1 MKRFSI
7 FLLFLIVGCALNA
20 QDDYR
25 NYVLS
30 RTMLNG
36 TGTSYLD
43 NITYYD
49 GLGRP
54 FQTVEKAVQSGLPV
68 NKNLATLQ
76 EYDAAGRE
84 WNSWLPVFA
93 GSSDYLAPASIKSS
107 APGNYDNDSRPYS
120 QPVYKA
126 SPLNRLTAQ
135 YGPGAAWYNAER
147 PVKTEYLLNTNASP
161 LKCIKYGV
169 SSTGGLTG
177 NSTTFY
183 TSGELSVVKTT
194 DEDLNVS
201 YSFTDKQGRT
211 VLTRQMNNSEEH
223 DTYYIYNDKGNLC
236 FVLQPKYQESADLGK
251 YAFQYE
257 YDARGRCTKKKLPGA
272 DFVEY
277 TYNDADQLVYSQDGN
292 QRAQATKKWT
302 YYLYDKFGRLT
313 EQGECTNKGATSS
326 PVVYIHNYYD
336 GYGFIN
342 GTGFTDSNYKLTE
355 AQKAYGKGYQTGSV
369 ISIFG
374 DSKKIYLM
382 YQYDIQGRVVKTV
395 QNNLLDGLDVT
406 ETTYTFSS
414 NPQTVVHK
422 NTYKE
427 NGTQKSI
434 TETYTYTYDYA
445 DRISKVEH
453 TLNNTKVV
461 LSENTYNKLGQLVNR
476 SLHGASADIMG
487 YAYNIRSWLTRIES
501 PNLILK
507 LNYGY
512 SAGGGNIASMF
523 WKSGEEGR
531 QKYTFT
537 YDGLGRMLNAD
548 HLILGQ
554 QDEDDDD
561 WGVTTGLMSIQ
572 TGRQIEETPLARENA
587 FTERVTEY
595 DKNGNILKLV
605 RYGQTGANSYGVI
618 DNLTMTL
625 TGNRLNRVDD
635 ASTASAYG
643 GGFEFKDA
651 VKQDN
656 EYAYDANGNLT
667 QDLNKGIEDIQYNCL
682 NLPRLVKFK
691 DQSTITYTYA
701 ADGTKLRVEHKI
713 GNSTTRTTYCSNV
726 IYEDGTAKCLLT
738 EEGYV
743 SLDDREYHY
752 YLKDHQGN
760 NRVLVNKNG
769 GVEEINHYYP
779 FGGVFASEENVQPY
793 KYNGKELDT
802 KKGLNWYDY
811 GARQYDAAL
820 GIFTTVDPSSE
831 KYYPTSP
838 YVYCG
843 GNPINRIDPTGADW
857 YKDSDGNYHWA
868 ERGGDIAEGWTWV
881 GSSVSIEISKSKYVN
896 YYENGGIVANKPVNA
911 FDLIASSPKLQN
923 LFLGENSLLS
933 EASKSRL
940 FNGLVSRGT
949 DAIARPIGEFLVWSG
964 AGELGGP
971 LVGKAIGWIL
981 RKMMAKVSPLLRP
994 LGLGNTGRSI
1004 SRNLTEKLAMQEILA
1019 NPAAGEIIERMKPIN
1034 DPRWFG
1040 WRKMQYIHTGL
1051 DGSKT
1056 VIHYVGKWEE
1066 GVLKAVDDF
1075 KFK

>member
-1 MKRFSI
+1 MF
-7 FLLFLIVGCALNA
+7 
-20 QDDYR
+20 
-25 NYVLS
+25 
-30 RTMLNG
+30 
-36 TGTSYLD
+36 
-43 NITYYD
+43 
-49 GLGRP
+49 
-54 FQTVEKAVQSGLPV
+54 
-68 NKNLATLQ
+68 
-76 EYDAAGRE
+76 
-84 WNSWLPVFA
+84 
-93 GSSDYLAPASIKSS
+93 
-107 APGNYDNDSRPYS
+107 
-120 QPVYKA
+120 
-126 SPLNRLTAQ
+126 
-135 YGPGAAWYNAER
+135 
-147 PVKTEYLLNTNASP
+147 
-161 LKCIKYGV
+161 
-169 SSTGGLTG
+169 
-177 NSTTFY
+177 TT
-183 TSGELSVVKTT
+183 
-194 DEDLNVS
+194 
-201 YSFTDKQGRT
+201 
-211 VLTRQMNNSEEH
+211 
-223 DTYYIYNDKGNLC
+223 
-236 FVLQPKYQESADLGK
+236 
-251 YAFQYE
+251 QYE
-257 YDARGRCTKKKLPGA
+257 YDARGRCTKKILPGA

-313 EQGECTNKGATSS
+313 EQGECTNKGVTSS
-326 PVVYIHNYYD
+326 PVVYVHNYYD

-374 DSKKIYLM
+374 DSQKIYLM

-453 TLNNTKVV
+453 TLNDTKVV

-605 RYGQTGANSYGVI
+605 RYGQTDANSYGVI

-625 TGNRLNRVDD
+625 TGNQLNRVDD

-643 GGFEFKDA
+643 GGFEFTDA

-743 SLDDREYHY
+743 SLDDWEYHY

-760 NRVLVNKNG
+760 NRVLVNENG

-779 FGGVFASEENVQPY
+779 FGGIFASEENVQPY

-811 GARQYDAAL
+811 GARRYDAAL
-820 GIFTTVDPSSE
+820 GRFTTTDRFAE
-831 KYYPTSP
+831 KYYSMSS
-838 YVYCG
+838 YQYG
-843 GNPINRIDPTGADW
+843 GNNPVGNIDVNG
-857 YKDSDGNYHWA
+857 DS
-868 ERGGDIAEGWTWV
+868 IV
-881 GSSVSIEISKSKYVN
+881 ISPN
-896 YYENGGIVANKPVNA
+896 PNG
-911 FDLIASSPKLQN
+911 LIDHI
-923 LFLGENSLLS
+923 
-933 EASKSRL
+933 KSR
-940 FNGLVSRGT
+940 FGYDTKFQKTV
-949 DAIARPIGEFLVWSG
+949 
-964 AGELGGP
+964 
-971 LVGKAIGWIL
+971 KADLAQLKKDDKTVAQIIL
-981 RKMMAKVSPLLRP
+981 KLEDSENIHQITMVEDRRK
-994 LGLGNTGRSI
+994 G
-1004 SRNLTEKLAMQEILA
+1004 NLTEVDKEKAAKGISQGTTVRYDPYTQIEPSGEKRTPRVGLSHELQHSYDADQGTMTREITVNGVLL
-1019 NPAAGEIIERMKPIN
+1019 IEVRAINTENKIRMKTG
-1034 DPRWFG
+1034 DPKRTKYG
-1040 WRKMQYIHTGL
+1040 RREVP
-1051 DGSKT
+1051 KT
-1056 VIHYVGKWEE
+1056 LLE
-1066 GVLKAVDDF
+1066 
-1075 KFK
+1075 

>member
-1 MKRFSI
+1 MF
-7 FLLFLIVGCALNA
+7 
-20 QDDYR
+20 
-25 NYVLS
+25 
-30 RTMLNG
+30 
-36 TGTSYLD
+36 
-43 NITYYD
+43 
-49 GLGRP
+49 
-54 FQTVEKAVQSGLPV
+54 
-68 NKNLATLQ
+68 
-76 EYDAAGRE
+76 
-84 WNSWLPVFA
+84 
-93 GSSDYLAPASIKSS
+93 
-107 APGNYDNDSRPYS
+107 
-120 QPVYKA
+120 
-126 SPLNRLTAQ
+126 
-135 YGPGAAWYNAER
+135 
-147 PVKTEYLLNTNASP
+147 
-161 LKCIKYGV
+161 
-169 SSTGGLTG
+169 
-177 NSTTFY
+177 TT
-183 TSGELSVVKTT
+183 
-194 DEDLNVS
+194 
-201 YSFTDKQGRT
+201 
-211 VLTRQMNNSEEH
+211 
-223 DTYYIYNDKGNLC
+223 
-236 FVLQPKYQESADLGK
+236 
-251 YAFQYE
+251 QYE
-257 YDARGRCTKKKLPGA
+257 YDARGRCTKKKLPGT

-277 TYNDADQLVYSQDGN
+277 TYNAADQLVFSQDGN

-313 EQGECTNKGATSS
+313 EQGECTNKGVTSS

-453 TLNNTKVV
+453 TLNDTKVV
-461 LSENTYNKLGQLVNR
+461 LSENTYNKLGQLENR
-476 SLHGASADIMG
+476 FLHGASADTMG

-618 DNLTMTL
+618 DNLTMKL
-625 TGNRLNRVDD
+625 TGNQLNRVDD

-779 FGGVFASEENVQPY
+779 FGGIFASEENVQPY

-811 GARQYDAAL
+811 GARRYDAAL
-820 GIFTTVDPSSE
+820 GRFTTTDRFAE
-831 KYYPTSP
+831 KYYSMSS
-838 YVYCG
+838 YQYG
-843 GNPINRIDPTGADW
+843 GNNPVGNIDVNG
-857 YKDSDGNYHWA
+857 DS
-868 ERGGDIAEGWTWV
+868 IV
-881 GSSVSIEISKSKYVN
+881 ISPN
-896 YYENGGIVANKPVNA
+896 PNG
-911 FDLIASSPKLQN
+911 LIDHI
-923 LFLGENSLLS
+923 
-933 EASKSRL
+933 KSR
-940 FNGLVSRGT
+940 FGYDTKFQKTV
-949 DAIARPIGEFLVWSG
+949 
-964 AGELGGP
+964 
-971 LVGKAIGWIL
+971 KADLAQLKKDDKTVAQIIL
-981 RKMMAKVSPLLRP
+981 KLEDSENIHQITMVEDRRK
-994 LGLGNTGRSI
+994 G
-1004 SRNLTEKLAMQEILA
+1004 NLTEVDKEKAAKGISQGTTVRYDPYTQIEPSGEKRTPRVGLSHELQHSYDADQGTMTREITVNGVLL
-1019 NPAAGEIIERMKPIN
+1019 IEVRAINTENKIRMKTG
-1034 DPRWFG
+1034 DPKRTKYG
-1040 WRKMQYIHTGL
+1040 RREVP
-1051 DGSKT
+1051 KT
-1056 VIHYVGKWEE
+1056 LLE
-1066 GVLKAVDDF
+1066 
-1075 KFK
+1075 

>member
-1 MKRFSI
+1 MF
-7 FLLFLIVGCALNA
+7 
-20 QDDYR
+20 
-25 NYVLS
+25 
-30 RTMLNG
+30 
-36 TGTSYLD
+36 
-43 NITYYD
+43 
-49 GLGRP
+49 
-54 FQTVEKAVQSGLPV
+54 
-68 NKNLATLQ
+68 
-76 EYDAAGRE
+76 
-84 WNSWLPVFA
+84 
-93 GSSDYLAPASIKSS
+93 
-107 APGNYDNDSRPYS
+107 
-120 QPVYKA
+120 
-126 SPLNRLTAQ
+126 
-135 YGPGAAWYNAER
+135 
-147 PVKTEYLLNTNASP
+147 
-161 LKCIKYGV
+161 
-169 SSTGGLTG
+169 
-177 NSTTFY
+177 TT
-183 TSGELSVVKTT
+183 
-194 DEDLNVS
+194 
-201 YSFTDKQGRT
+201 
-211 VLTRQMNNSEEH
+211 
-223 DTYYIYNDKGNLC
+223 
-236 FVLQPKYQESADLGK
+236 
-251 YAFQYE
+251 QYE

-313 EQGECTNKGATSS
+313 EQGECTNKSATSS

-434 TETYTYTYDYA
+434 TETYIYTYDYA

-453 TLNNTKVV
+453 TLNDTKVV

-487 YAYNIRSWLTRIES
+487 YAYNIRNWLTRIES

-625 TGNRLNRVDD
+625 TGNQLNRVDD

-811 GARQYDAAL
+811 GARRYDAAL
-820 GIFTTVDPSSE
+820 GRFTTTDRFAE
-831 KYYPTSP
+831 KYYSMSS
-838 YVYCG
+838 YQYG
-843 GNPINRIDPTGADW
+843 GNNPVGNIDVNG
-857 YKDSDGNYHWA
+857 DS
-868 ERGGDIAEGWTWV
+868 IV
-881 GSSVSIEISKSKYVN
+881 ISPN
-896 YYENGGIVANKPVNA
+896 PNG
-911 FDLIASSPKLQN
+911 LIDHI
-923 LFLGENSLLS
+923 
-933 EASKSRL
+933 KSR
-940 FNGLVSRGT
+940 FGYDTKFQKTV
-949 DAIARPIGEFLVWSG
+949 
-964 AGELGGP
+964 
-971 LVGKAIGWIL
+971 KADLAQLKKDDKTVAQIIL
-981 RKMMAKVSPLLRP
+981 KLEDSENIHQITMVEDRRK
-994 LGLGNTGRSI
+994 G
-1004 SRNLTEKLAMQEILA
+1004 NLTEVDKEKAAKGISQGTTVRYDPYTQIEPSGEKRTPRVGLSHELQHSYDADQGTITREITVNGVLL
-1019 NPAAGEIIERMKPIN
+1019 IEVRAINTENKIRMKTG
-1034 DPRWFG
+1034 DPKRTKYG
-1040 WRKMQYIHTGL
+1040 RREVP
-1051 DGSKT
+1051 KT
-1056 VIHYVGKWEE
+1056 LLE
-1066 GVLKAVDDF
+1066 
-1075 KFK
+1075 

>member
-1 MKRFSI
+1 MF
-7 FLLFLIVGCALNA
+7 
-20 QDDYR
+20 
-25 NYVLS
+25 
-30 RTMLNG
+30 
-36 TGTSYLD
+36 TS
-43 NITYYD
+43 
-49 GLGRP
+49 
-54 FQTVEKAVQSGLPV
+54 
-68 NKNLATLQ
+68 
-76 EYDAAGRE
+76 
-84 WNSWLPVFA
+84 
-93 GSSDYLAPASIKSS
+93 
-107 APGNYDNDSRPYS
+107 
-120 QPVYKA
+120 
-126 SPLNRLTAQ
+126 
-135 YGPGAAWYNAER
+135 
-147 PVKTEYLLNTNASP
+147 
-161 LKCIKYGV
+161 
-169 SSTGGLTG
+169 
-177 NSTTFY
+177 
-183 TSGELSVVKTT
+183 
-194 DEDLNVS
+194 
-201 YSFTDKQGRT
+201 
-211 VLTRQMNNSEEH
+211 
-223 DTYYIYNDKGNLC
+223 
-236 FVLQPKYQESADLGK
+236 
-251 YAFQYE
+251 QYE

-313 EQGECTNKGATSS
+313 EQGECTNKSATSS

-434 TETYTYTYDYA
+434 TETYIYTYDYA

-453 TLNNTKVV
+453 TLNDTKVV

-487 YAYNIRSWLTRIES
+487 YAYNIRNWLTRIES

-554 QDEDDDD
+554 QDEDDDN

-605 RYGQTGANSYGVI
+605 RYGQTGTNSYGVV

-625 TGNRLNRVDD
+625 TGNQLNRVDD

-701 ADGTKLRVEHKI
+701 ANGTKLRVEHKI

-820 GIFTTVDPSSE
+820 GRWHKIDPMTE
-831 KYYPTSP
+831 KYYSVSP
-838 YVYCG
+838 YAYC
-843 GNPINRIDPTGADW
+843 
-857 YKDSDGNYHWA
+857 
-868 ERGGDIAEGWTWV
+868 
-881 GSSVSIEISKSKYVN
+881 SSN
-896 YYENGGIVANKPVNA
+896 PVNA
-911 FDLIASSPKLQN
+911 IDYQGKLVIFINGMHWGDGKSNRYWDKNGGGFATAVMKHLNDYNAMYIDGSIGGVGQLPYN
-923 LFLGENSLLS
+923 LDANLRRTFGRNQGFL
-933 EASKSRL
+933 
-940 FNGLVSRGT
+940 
-949 DAIARPIGEFLVWSG
+949 DAPV
-964 AGELGGP
+964 
-971 LVGKAIGWIL
+971 IL
-981 RKMMAKVSPLLRP
+981 RKIKNSKGELIETIKIITHSMGAAYAKGYIEALKQFLIDNNLPLSLIEFEADFAPFQPTEQEAVKGIKTFQFTNMNDDIANNKWLKSPF
-994 LGLGNTGRSI
+994 GIIQGV
-1004 SRNLTEKLAMQEILA
+1004 EKVTI
-1019 NPAAGEIIERMKPIN
+1019 GIEENKKHTIKDFYNMVFKLPEGKYEVIDGKIVPIN
-1034 DPRWFG
+1034 
-1040 WRKMQYIHTGL
+1040 
-1051 DGSKT
+1051 
-1056 VIHYVGKWEE
+1056 
-1066 GVLKAVDDF
+1066 
-1075 KFK
+1075 

>member
-1 MKRFSI
+1 M
-7 FLLFLIVGCALNA
+7 
-20 QDDYR
+20 
-25 NYVLS
+25 
-30 RTMLNG
+30 
-36 TGTSYLD
+36 
-43 NITYYD
+43 
-49 GLGRP
+49 
-54 FQTVEKAVQSGLPV
+54 
-68 NKNLATLQ
+68 
-76 EYDAAGRE
+76 
-84 WNSWLPVFA
+84 
-93 GSSDYLAPASIKSS
+93 
-107 APGNYDNDSRPYS
+107 
-120 QPVYKA
+120 
-126 SPLNRLTAQ
+126 
-135 YGPGAAWYNAER
+135 
-147 PVKTEYLLNTNASP
+147 
-161 LKCIKYGV
+161 
-169 SSTGGLTG
+169 
-177 NSTTFY
+177 
-183 TSGELSVVKTT
+183 
-194 DEDLNVS
+194 
-201 YSFTDKQGRT
+201 
-211 VLTRQMNNSEEH
+211 
-223 DTYYIYNDKGNLC
+223 
-236 FVLQPKYQESADLGK
+236 
-251 YAFQYE
+251 
-257 YDARGRCTKKKLPGA
+257 
-272 DFVEY
+272 
-277 TYNDADQLVYSQDGN
+277 
-292 QRAQATKKWT
+292 
-302 YYLYDKFGRLT
+302 
-313 EQGECTNKGATSS
+313 
-326 PVVYIHNYYD
+326 
-336 GYGFIN
+336 
-342 GTGFTDSNYKLTE
+342 
-355 AQKAYGKGYQTGSV
+355 
-369 ISIFG
+369 
-374 DSKKIYLM
+374 
-382 YQYDIQGRVVKTV
+382 
-395 QNNLLDGLDVT
+395 
-406 ETTYTFSS
+406 
-414 NPQTVVHK
+414 
-422 NTYKE
+422 
-427 NGTQKSI
+427 
-434 TETYTYTYDYA
+434 
-445 DRISKVEH
+445 
-453 TLNNTKVV
+453 
-461 LSENTYNKLGQLVNR
+461 
-476 SLHGASADIMG
+476 
-487 YAYNIRSWLTRIES
+487 
-501 PNLILK
+501 
-507 LNYGY
+507 
-512 SAGGGNIASMF
+512 
-523 WKSGEEGR
+523 
-531 QKYTFT
+531 
-537 YDGLGRMLNAD
+537 
-548 HLILGQ
+548 
-554 QDEDDDD
+554 
-561 WGVTTGLMSIQ
+561 
-572 TGRQIEETPLARENA
+572 
-587 FTERVTEY
+587 
-595 DKNGNILKLV
+595 
-605 RYGQTGANSYGVI
+605 
-618 DNLTMTL
+618 
-625 TGNRLNRVDD
+625 DD

-682 NLPRLVKFK
+682 NLPRLIKFK

-811 GARQYDAAL
+811 GARRYDAAL

-843 GNPINRIDPTGADW
+843 GDPINRIDPTGADW

-940 FNGLVSRGT
+940 LNGLVSRGT

>member
-1 MKRFSI
+1 MF
-7 FLLFLIVGCALNA
+7 
-20 QDDYR
+20 
-25 NYVLS
+25 
-30 RTMLNG
+30 
-36 TGTSYLD
+36 
-43 NITYYD
+43 
-49 GLGRP
+49 
-54 FQTVEKAVQSGLPV
+54 
-68 NKNLATLQ
+68 
-76 EYDAAGRE
+76 
-84 WNSWLPVFA
+84 
-93 GSSDYLAPASIKSS
+93 
-107 APGNYDNDSRPYS
+107 
-120 QPVYKA
+120 
-126 SPLNRLTAQ
+126 
-135 YGPGAAWYNAER
+135 
-147 PVKTEYLLNTNASP
+147 
-161 LKCIKYGV
+161 
-169 SSTGGLTG
+169 
-177 NSTTFY
+177 TT
-183 TSGELSVVKTT
+183 
-194 DEDLNVS
+194 
-201 YSFTDKQGRT
+201 
-211 VLTRQMNNSEEH
+211 
-223 DTYYIYNDKGNLC
+223 
-236 FVLQPKYQESADLGK
+236 
-251 YAFQYE
+251 QYE

-277 TYNDADQLVYSQDGN
+277 TYNAADQLVFSQDGN
-292 QRAQATKKWT
+292 QRAQTTKKWT

-313 EQGECTNKGATSS
+313 EQGECTNKSATSS

-434 TETYTYTYDYA
+434 TETYIYTYDYA

-453 TLNNTKVV
+453 TLNDTKVV

-487 YAYNIRSWLTRIES
+487 YAYNIRNWLTRIES

-625 TGNRLNRVDD
+625 TGNQLNRVDD
-635 ASTASAYG
+635 ASTTSAYG

-667 QDLNKGIEDIQYNCL
+667 QDLNKGIEDIQYNFL

-701 ADGTKLRVEHKI
+701 ANGTKLRVEHKI

-738 EEGYV
+738 EEGHV

-811 GARQYDAAL
+811 GARRYDAAL
-820 GIFTTVDPSSE
+820 GRFTTTDRFAE
-831 KYYPTSP
+831 KYYSMSS
-838 YVYCG
+838 YQYG
-843 GNPINRIDPTGADW
+843 GNNPVGNIDVNG
-857 YKDSDGNYHWA
+857 DS
-868 ERGGDIAEGWTWV
+868 IV
-881 GSSVSIEISKSKYVN
+881 ISPN
-896 YYENGGIVANKPVNA
+896 PNG
-911 FDLIASSPKLQN
+911 LIDHI
-923 LFLGENSLLS
+923 
-933 EASKSRL
+933 KSR
-940 FNGLVSRGT
+940 
-949 DAIARPIGEFLVWSG
+949 
-964 AGELGGP
+964 
-971 LVGKAIGWIL
+971 
-981 RKMMAKVSPLLRP
+981 
-994 LGLGNTGRSI
+994 
-1004 SRNLTEKLAMQEILA
+1004 
-1019 NPAAGEIIERMKPIN
+1019 
-1034 DPRWFG
+1034 FG
-1040 WRKMQYIHTGL
+1040 YDTKFQ
-1051 DGSKT
+1051 KT
-1056 VIHYVGKWEE
+1056 VKADLAQLKKDDKTVAQIILKLEDSENIHQITMVEDRRK
-1066 GVLKAVDDF
+1066 VT
-1075 KFK
+1075 

>member
-1 MKRFSI
+1 MF
-7 FLLFLIVGCALNA
+7 
-20 QDDYR
+20 
-25 NYVLS
+25 
-30 RTMLNG
+30 
-36 TGTSYLD
+36 
-43 NITYYD
+43 
-49 GLGRP
+49 
-54 FQTVEKAVQSGLPV
+54 
-68 NKNLATLQ
+68 
-76 EYDAAGRE
+76 
-84 WNSWLPVFA
+84 
-93 GSSDYLAPASIKSS
+93 
-107 APGNYDNDSRPYS
+107 
-120 QPVYKA
+120 
-126 SPLNRLTAQ
+126 
-135 YGPGAAWYNAER
+135 
-147 PVKTEYLLNTNASP
+147 
-161 LKCIKYGV
+161 
-169 SSTGGLTG
+169 
-177 NSTTFY
+177 TT
-183 TSGELSVVKTT
+183 
-194 DEDLNVS
+194 
-201 YSFTDKQGRT
+201 
-211 VLTRQMNNSEEH
+211 
-223 DTYYIYNDKGNLC
+223 
-236 FVLQPKYQESADLGK
+236 
-251 YAFQYE
+251 QYE

-277 TYNDADQLVYSQDGN
+277 TYNDADQLIFSQDGN

-313 EQGECTNKGATSS
+313 EQGECTNKSATSS

-434 TETYTYTYDYA
+434 TETYIYTYDYA

-453 TLNNTKVV
+453 TLNDTKVV

-487 YAYNIRSWLTRIES
+487 YAYNIRNWLTRIES

-625 TGNRLNRVDD
+625 TGNQLNRVDD

-682 NLPRLVKFK
+682 NLPRLIKFK

-811 GARQYDAAL
+811 GARRYDAAL
-820 GIFTTVDPSSE
+820 GRFTTTDRFAE
-831 KYYPTSP
+831 KYYSMSS
-838 YVYCG
+838 YQYG
-843 GNPINRIDPTGADW
+843 GNNPVGNIDVNG
-857 YKDSDGNYHWA
+857 DS
-868 ERGGDIAEGWTWV
+868 IV
-881 GSSVSIEISKSKYVN
+881 ISPN
-896 YYENGGIVANKPVNA
+896 PNG
-911 FDLIASSPKLQN
+911 LIDHI
-923 LFLGENSLLS
+923 
-933 EASKSRL
+933 KSR
-940 FNGLVSRGT
+940 FGYDTKFQKTV
-949 DAIARPIGEFLVWSG
+949 
-964 AGELGGP
+964 
-971 LVGKAIGWIL
+971 KADLAQLKKDDKTVAQIIL
-981 RKMMAKVSPLLRP
+981 KLEDSENIHQITMVEDRRK
-994 LGLGNTGRSI
+994 G
-1004 SRNLTEKLAMQEILA
+1004 NLTEVDKEKAAKGISQGTTVRYDPYTQIEPSGEKRTPRVGLSHELQHSYDADQGTITREITVNGVLL
-1019 NPAAGEIIERMKPIN
+1019 IEVRAINTENKIRMKTG
-1034 DPRWFG
+1034 DPKRTKYG
-1040 WRKMQYIHTGL
+1040 RREVP
-1051 DGSKT
+1051 KT
-1056 VIHYVGKWEE
+1056 LLE
-1066 GVLKAVDDF
+1066 
-1075 KFK
+1075 

>member
-1 MKRFSI
+1 MF
-7 FLLFLIVGCALNA
+7 
-20 QDDYR
+20 
-25 NYVLS
+25 
-30 RTMLNG
+30 
-36 TGTSYLD
+36 
-43 NITYYD
+43 
-49 GLGRP
+49 
-54 FQTVEKAVQSGLPV
+54 
-68 NKNLATLQ
+68 
-76 EYDAAGRE
+76 
-84 WNSWLPVFA
+84 
-93 GSSDYLAPASIKSS
+93 
-107 APGNYDNDSRPYS
+107 
-120 QPVYKA
+120 
-126 SPLNRLTAQ
+126 
-135 YGPGAAWYNAER
+135 
-147 PVKTEYLLNTNASP
+147 
-161 LKCIKYGV
+161 
-169 SSTGGLTG
+169 
-177 NSTTFY
+177 TT
-183 TSGELSVVKTT
+183 
-194 DEDLNVS
+194 
-201 YSFTDKQGRT
+201 
-211 VLTRQMNNSEEH
+211 
-223 DTYYIYNDKGNLC
+223 
-236 FVLQPKYQESADLGK
+236 
-251 YAFQYE
+251 QYE
-257 YDARGRCTKKKLPGA
+257 YDARGRCTKKKLPET

-277 TYNDADQLVYSQDGN
+277 TYNAADQLVYSQDGN

-313 EQGECTNKGATSS
+313 EQGECTNKSATSS

-453 TLNNTKVV
+453 TLNDTKVV
-461 LSENTYNKLGQLVNR
+461 LSENTYNKLGQLENR
-476 SLHGASADIMG
+476 FLHGASADTMG

-618 DNLTMTL
+618 DNLTMKL
-625 TGNRLNRVDD
+625 TGNQLNRVDD

-779 FGGVFASEENVQPY
+779 FGGIFASEENVQPY

-811 GARQYDAAL
+811 GARRYDAAL
-820 GIFTTVDPSSE
+820 GRFTTTDRFAE
-831 KYYPTSP
+831 KYYSMSS
-838 YVYCG
+838 YQYG
-843 GNPINRIDPTGADW
+843 GNNPVGNIDVNG
-857 YKDSDGNYHWA
+857 DS
-868 ERGGDIAEGWTWV
+868 IV
-881 GSSVSIEISKSKYVN
+881 ISPN
-896 YYENGGIVANKPVNA
+896 PNG
-911 FDLIASSPKLQN
+911 LIDHI
-923 LFLGENSLLS
+923 
-933 EASKSRL
+933 KSR
-940 FNGLVSRGT
+940 FGYDTKFQKTV
-949 DAIARPIGEFLVWSG
+949 
-964 AGELGGP
+964 
-971 LVGKAIGWIL
+971 KADLAQLKKDDKTVAQIIL
-981 RKMMAKVSPLLRP
+981 KLEDSENIHQITMVEDRRK
-994 LGLGNTGRSI
+994 G
-1004 SRNLTEKLAMQEILA
+1004 NLTEVDKEKAAKGISQGTTVRYDPYTQIEPSGEKRTPRVGLSHELQHSYDADQGTMTREITVNGVLL
-1019 NPAAGEIIERMKPIN
+1019 IEVRAINTENKIRMKTG
-1034 DPRWFG
+1034 DPKRTKYG
-1040 WRKMQYIHTGL
+1040 RREVP
-1051 DGSKT
+1051 KT
-1056 VIHYVGKWEE
+1056 LLE
-1066 GVLKAVDDF
+1066 
-1075 KFK
+1075 

>member
-1 MKRFSI
+1 MF
-7 FLLFLIVGCALNA
+7 
-20 QDDYR
+20 
-25 NYVLS
+25 
-30 RTMLNG
+30 
-36 TGTSYLD
+36 
-43 NITYYD
+43 
-49 GLGRP
+49 
-54 FQTVEKAVQSGLPV
+54 
-68 NKNLATLQ
+68 
-76 EYDAAGRE
+76 
-84 WNSWLPVFA
+84 
-93 GSSDYLAPASIKSS
+93 
-107 APGNYDNDSRPYS
+107 
-120 QPVYKA
+120 
-126 SPLNRLTAQ
+126 
-135 YGPGAAWYNAER
+135 
-147 PVKTEYLLNTNASP
+147 
-161 LKCIKYGV
+161 
-169 SSTGGLTG
+169 
-177 NSTTFY
+177 TT
-183 TSGELSVVKTT
+183 
-194 DEDLNVS
+194 
-201 YSFTDKQGRT
+201 
-211 VLTRQMNNSEEH
+211 
-223 DTYYIYNDKGNLC
+223 
-236 FVLQPKYQESADLGK
+236 
-251 YAFQYE
+251 QYE
-257 YDARGRCTKKKLPGA
+257 YDARGRCTKKKLPGT

-453 TLNNTKVV
+453 TLNDTKVV
-461 LSENTYNKLGQLVNR
+461 FSENTYNKLGQLVNK
-476 SLHGASADIMG
+476 SLHGASADTMG

-625 TGNRLNRVDD
+625 TGNQLNRVDD

-682 NLPRLVKFK
+682 NLPELITFK

-713 GNSTTRTTYCSNV
+713 GSSTTRTTYCSNV

-738 EEGYV
+738 EEGHV

-779 FGGVFASEENVQPY
+779 FGGIFASEENVQPY

-811 GARQYDAAL
+811 GARRYDAAL
-820 GIFTTVDPSSE
+820 GRFTTTDRFAE
-831 KYYPTSP
+831 KYYSMSS
-838 YVYCG
+838 YQYG
-843 GNPINRIDPTGADW
+843 GNNPVGNIDVNG
-857 YKDSDGNYHWA
+857 DS
-868 ERGGDIAEGWTWV
+868 IV
-881 GSSVSIEISKSKYVN
+881 ISPN
-896 YYENGGIVANKPVNA
+896 PNG
-911 FDLIASSPKLQN
+911 LIDHI
-923 LFLGENSLLS
+923 
-933 EASKSRL
+933 KSR
-940 FNGLVSRGT
+940 FGYDTKFQKTV
-949 DAIARPIGEFLVWSG
+949 
-964 AGELGGP
+964 
-971 LVGKAIGWIL
+971 KADLAQLKKDDKTVAQIIL
-981 RKMMAKVSPLLRP
+981 KLEDSENIHQITMVEDRRK
-994 LGLGNTGRSI
+994 G
-1004 SRNLTEKLAMQEILA
+1004 NLTEVDKEKAAKGISQGTTVRYDPYTQIEPSGEKRTPRVGLSHELQHSYDADQGTITREITVNGVLL
-1019 NPAAGEIIERMKPIN
+1019 IEVRAINTENKIRMKTG
-1034 DPRWFG
+1034 DPKRTKYG
-1040 WRKMQYIHTGL
+1040 RREVP
-1051 DGSKT
+1051 KT
-1056 VIHYVGKWEE
+1056 LLE
-1066 GVLKAVDDF
+1066 
-1075 KFK
+1075 